1 MLDGETCVFL
11 FVSPDVRIRGRFS
24 CSLLRSSIHRRLAVL
39 ASSVLLRGLPLA
51 CKAVSGLARDFLT
64 FKHLTLECSPTSS
77 IRYGCSLHLSPFTFL
92 ESCPGPCPGPC
103 LLPWAPPSLCTP
115 SHPAWVLLPP
125 CRLSVCCLE
134 VGPWASP
141 AVCVRP
147 SQTLGPVG
155 LPPATDAFF
164 TGFSVCSCLFL
175 FYGNVRLRWSSPCP
189 TIRDE

>member
-1 MLDGETCVFL
+1 MKRVFFSSCL
-11 FVSPDVRIRGRFS
+11 LMYEYEAGFHAVCYAVRS
-24 CSLLRSSIHRRLAVL
+24 TDAWPCWPLRSYLEDS
-39 ASSVLLRGLPLA
+39 PLA

-189 TIRDE
+189 TIRDK